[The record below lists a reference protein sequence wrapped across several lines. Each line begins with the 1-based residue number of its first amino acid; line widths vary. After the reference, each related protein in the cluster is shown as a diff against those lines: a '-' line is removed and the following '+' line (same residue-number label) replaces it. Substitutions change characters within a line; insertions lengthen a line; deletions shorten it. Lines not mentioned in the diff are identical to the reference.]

1 MFIERCTCKE
11 CRPIMT
17 YQKRVCEYCRNENC
31 PHAASHRN
39 DCTDSNEPNQIG
51 SAVTLDGKCPDCGQ
65 VDNPMCD
72 RTPSI
77 TQLAIDND
85 SVLLAT
91 MKLKGLDKVYSEDY
105 RKCVER
111 IEARNRI
118 LARLG
123 RKRHRHPLSNIS
135 P

>member
-1 MFIERCTCKE
+1 MFLERCTCEE
-11 CRPIMT
+11 CRPVMN
-17 YQKRVCEYCRNENC
+17 YQMRVCEYCRNKRC
-31 PHAASHRN
+31 PHAKSHRH

-51 SAVTLDGKCPDCGQ
+51 SAVALDGKCPDCGQ

-72 RTPSI
+72 RTPSM
-77 TQLAIDND
+77 TQQAIDKD

-91 MKLKGLDKVYSEDY
+91 MKLKGLDKIYSEDY

-118 LARLG
+118 LERLK